1 MYLTSR
7 TAPDE
12 IADIAEVLRRH
23 RFPNGRLFHRLK
35 GEEYHAV
42 AERVKPD
49 ILIEDDCES
58 IGGEREMTSYKLDQK
73 AKIRAIIV
81 EEFGGIDHLPDEMEG
96 LRKRAAFTHTSSC

>member
-1 MYLTSR
+1 MRPFVFTEWTSCR
-7 TAPDE
+7 DA
-12 IADIAEVLRRH
+12 L
-23 RFPNGRLFHRLK
+23 FPERRLFHRLK
-35 GEEYHAV
+35 GEECPVV

-58 IGGEREMTSYKLDQK
+58 IGGEREMASYKLDRK

-81 EEFGGIDHLPDEMEG
+81 KEFGGIDHLPDEMEG